1 MITAVPRP
9 RLRPA
14 FPAIAMAQLRI
25 TRRTP
30 ALLAATIALPVLLY
44 LILGTSNRNA
54 VEHGVPWPAYSLAGL
69 GAYATGS
76 IMVFNVGVTL
86 AIERGRKIDMLLRVS
101 PMPPRAYLL
110 AKGVVALAM
119 AAVALVLLA
128 LAGLAVGHTGLSAA
142 QLGGLVIRLLAG
154 SVPFLGL
161 GMALGYLTGPDAAS
175 PVASL
180 VYLVLSFCSGLFM
193 PLSQLPH
200 AVREVARLLPT
211 YHFAQ
216 LAWGGIGA
224 ADEPAATALIWLA
237 SWSVFFFG
245 AALRWYKR
253 DQARRFG

>member
-1 MITAVPRP
+1 MITAAPRP

-25 TRRTP
+25 ARRTP

-128 LAGLAVGHTGLSAA
+128 LAAWPSGIPGCPRPSWAA
-142 QLGGLVIRLLAG
+142 
-154 SVPFLGL
+154 
-161 GMALGYLTGPDAAS
+161 
-175 PVASL
+175 
-180 VYLVLSFCSGLFM
+180 
-193 PLSQLPH
+193 
-200 AVREVARLLPT
+200 
-211 YHFAQ
+211 
-216 LAWGGIGA
+216 W
-224 ADEPAATALIWLA
+224 
-237 SWSVFFFG
+237 
-245 AALRWYKR
+245 
-253 DQARRFG
+253 